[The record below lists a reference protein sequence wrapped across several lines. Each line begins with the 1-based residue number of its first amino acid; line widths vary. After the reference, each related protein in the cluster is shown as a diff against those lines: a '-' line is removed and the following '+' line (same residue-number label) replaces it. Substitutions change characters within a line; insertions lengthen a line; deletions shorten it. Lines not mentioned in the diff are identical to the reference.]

1 MYGHIGHNTLLRQV
15 HHRPEIGIKG
25 PIKPFRCSIC
35 LTSRARRKNIPRT
48 SSKKEPLEVI
58 ATDVQ
63 GPFRIQGSDGSKF
76 NIKFIDAGTKY
87 LKTETISNV
96 TADNAIQCFK
106 RFQAR
111 MERRMNRKI
120 QNVQCDSGVEYQGA
134 FLDHLISEGIVK
146 RKGEA
151 YAHHYPGLAENANNH
166 ILYSA
171 KPKLKASQLPM
182 KYYSDAIL
190 DSSYMWNR
198 IVHHGCTTTPWEKV
212 HGKSPNLKHLV
223 PFGCIGYAFVPIEK
237 RSKFGLLGKLEDNRV
252 RCRRIGYGDDDD
264 SEEYKGYKI
273 LVEAKEPYIDYSTD
287 VIWDISAPM
296 TPVTEFDSYEDKE
309 FDTILPE
316 GDISS
321 DYTPE
326 TEDREDTDDLESNY
340 YDAEDG
346 FDNDL
351 ALLNLDVEAL
361 TKELGVIPKEAA
373 KKLKENNQKLEDSI
387 LAENYTFFA
396 SQDPL
401 TGLTPEL
408 YMYAFLALTDGV
420 PVTYNDAMASDEK
433 VEWLKAIESEYKK
446 IKDADTWQLQ
456 HLPTDGK
463 KRNIIRNRWVFK
475 KKMDHLGNVI
485 EYKARFVAK
494 GFTQKYGV
502 DFQETFAP
510 VAKLKSIRML
520 TAIAASLG
528 LNMYQDDVPSAFLK
542 GTLSEELWMA
552 QPEGFDDGSGRYCR
566 MKKTLYGLKQSPREW
581 NAVIH
586 QFLIRQGFQ
595 STISDSCIY
604 VKREGNEV
612 LLCAL
617 YVDDIITVGKPS
629 KLLTSFRHALHREYK
644 IAKGGDLIWYLGCH
658 FTKGESSWSIDQNLY
673 VKQKLAEFE
682 SVIGTG
688 MRSTLLPS
696 NYDKLLE
703 EAEES
708 TEYEENFPY
717 RNMVGSL
724 MYAMVGTRLDIAFA
738 VSIVSRHLSNP
749 KRIHCDMVRHIF
761 QYLRANPCK
770 SIHYKLGC
778 STKLEGFCD
787 ASYANQLGC
796 KSTSGYAFTLG
807 TGVISWYSKRQ
818 STVALSSSEAEY
830 IAACEATK
838 EALWFKQLL
847 KELGFEQGTVPVYE
861 DNEAAI
867 LLSKNPQHHGRTK
880 HIQIQFHWIR
890 EQVSKKFIELLYVPT
905 AEQLADC
912 LTKQMGYS
920 QMTRMLIR
928 LGVLEA
934 PRELKL
940 HASSNSDSA
949 VYPPGPEL
957 SQ

>member
-1 MYGHIGHNTLLRQV
+1 
-15 HHRPEIGIKG
+15 
-25 PIKPFRCSIC
+25 
-35 LTSRARRKNIPRT
+35 
-48 SSKKEPLEVI
+48 
-58 ATDVQ
+58 
-63 GPFRIQGSDGSKF
+63 
-76 NIKFIDAGTKY
+76 
-87 LKTETISNV
+87 
-96 TADNAIQCFK
+96 
-106 RFQAR
+106 
-111 MERRMNRKI
+111 
-120 QNVQCDSGVEYQGA
+120 
-134 FLDHLISEGIVK
+134 
-146 RKGEA
+146 
-151 YAHHYPGLAENANNH
+151 
-166 ILYSA
+166 
-171 KPKLKASQLPM
+171 
-182 KYYSDAIL
+182 
-190 DSSYMWNR
+190 
-198 IVHHGCTTTPWEKV
+198 
-212 HGKSPNLKHLV
+212 
-223 PFGCIGYAFVPIEK
+223 
-237 RSKFGLLGKLEDNRV
+237 
-252 RCRRIGYGDDDD
+252 
-264 SEEYKGYKI
+264 
-273 LVEAKEPYIDYSTD
+273 
-287 VIWDISAPM
+287 
-296 TPVTEFDSYEDKE
+296 
-309 FDTILPE
+309 
-316 GDISS
+316 
-321 DYTPE
+321 
-326 TEDREDTDDLESNY
+326 
-340 YDAEDG
+340 
-346 FDNDL
+346 
-351 ALLNLDVEAL
+351 
-361 TKELGVIPKEAA
+361 
-373 KKLKENNQKLEDSI
+373 
-387 LAENYTFFA
+387 
-396 SQDPL
+396 
-401 TGLTPEL
+401 
-408 YMYAFLALTDGV
+408 MYAFLALTDGV

-644 IAKGGDLIWYLGCH
+644 ITKGGDLIWYLGCH

-688 MRSTLLPS
+688 MRSTSLPS